1 MSIYNCLAGL
11 DNNKK
16 QIRHEFSF
24 DQVFA
29 PNSQQQDIFEM
40 VSPMIQ
46 SALDGYN
53 ICIFAYGQTGSGK
66 TFTMDGAANNTGI
79 IPRTTHLLF
88 DSFAQYKRLGWTYK
102 LYASALEIY
111 NETLYD
117 LLSNE
122 PKDLDIRMVSA
133 KTPNEIFVSNL
144 TEAEVENR
152 DQLCQLLEMAKV
164 NRATA
169 ATAGNE
175 RSSRSHA
182 VVQLK
187 VVGRHSKALYFY
199 LKCTFF
205 SCNWLM

>member
-1 MSIYNCLAGL
+1 
-11 DNNKK
+11 
-16 QIRHEFSF
+16 
-24 DQVFA
+24 
-29 PNSQQQDIFEM
+29 M

-133 KTPNEIFVSNL
+133 KTPNEI
-144 TEAEVENR
+144 
-152 DQLCQLLEMAKV
+152 
-164 NRATA
+164 
-169 ATAGNE
+169 
-175 RSSRSHA
+175 
-182 VVQLK
+182 
-187 VVGRHSKALYFY
+187 LYRI
-199 LKCTFF
+199 
-205 SCNWLM
+205 

>member
-1 MSIYNCLAGL
+1 
-11 DNNKK
+11 
-16 QIRHEFSF
+16 
-24 DQVFA
+24 
-29 PNSQQQDIFEM
+29 M

-199 LKCTFF
+199 LKRTFF

>member
-1 MSIYNCLAGL
+1 MNCLAGF
-11 DNNKK
+11 DSNKK
-16 QIRHEFSF
+16 QIRHEFNF

-29 PNSQQQDIFEM
+29 QNSQQQDIFEM

-66 TFTMDGAANNTGI
+66 TFTMDGAANSTGI

-111 NETLYD
+111 NENLYD
-117 LLSNE
+117 LLSND

-152 DQLCQLLEMAKV
+152 EQLCQLLEMAKV

-187 VVGRHSKALYFY
+187 VVGRHSKAFVYFY
-199 LKCTFF
+199 LFIAYIFF
-205 SCNWLM
+205 YN

>member
-1 MSIYNCLAGL
+1 MINVIFRQKPLLISLFFSRSIDNIIAGL
-11 DNNKK
+11 DNSKK
-16 QIRHEFSF
+16 QVRHEFNF

-29 PNSQQQDIFEM
+29 PNSRQQDIFEM

-66 TFTMDGAANNTGI
+66 TFTMDGTENSTGI
-79 IPRTTHLLF
+79 IPRTTDLLF
-88 DSFAQYKRLGWTYK
+88 DSFEQYKRLGWSYK
-102 LYASALEIY
+102 LHVSALEIY

-117 LLSNE
+117 LLSNDV
-122 PKDLDIRMVSA
+122 KDLDIRMVSA

-144 TEAEVENR
+144 TEALVENR
-152 DQLCQLLEMAKV
+152 DQLCQLLELAKV

-175 RSSRSHA
+175 RSSRWETLSVH
-182 VVQLK
+182 
-187 VVGRHSKALYFY
+187 RIFRR
-199 LKCTFF
+199 
-205 SCNWLM
+205 

>member
-199 LKCTFF
+199 LKRTFF